1 MLRLGAALHCP
12 RPAACAALPPIH
24 AMKKPL
30 LWFLALTTLA
40 LLAWGGTRAWQRE
53 QARAQAL
60 QQEMQQRQALRV
72 RLLPSEITTVQAMA
86 LPQQVPASGTL
97 RPAQRLSI
105 KAQAGGRVQQL
116 QLREGQAVRAG
127 QRLFV
132 IAAPDAAA
140 RVQQAQQQARA
151 AQAQLSMAQRTADSD
166 RALAEQGF
174 VSPTAR
180 ASSAAQLQAARAQH
194 QAALAAVEVA
204 RKGLGDTQAHS
215 PIDGLVAARHVQPG
229 EAVAPG
235 QTVLEIVAPQAFEW
249 QAEVAAADA
258 RHLASGQ
265 HAQLWI
271 EGSAAPWQAELE
283 RIGPATQAGSR
294 NVAVFLRLLPPG
306 AGGEGTGEGAGK
318 APGQAAP
325 DAAQGAQAG
334 DAALLRDGLF
344 AHGHIHTGAQ
354 QVLAVPQTAIRTE
367 RPQPYVLVLQGQRV
381 QLRSV
386 TLGPRALLNGQPWQA
401 IEGVAAGTPIL
412 RGAAGLLAD
421 GTLVQIEASADAQA
435 GAEAGA
441 AASADALGH
450 TSAPPGP

>member
-1 MLRLGAALHCP
+1 
-12 RPAACAALPPIH
+12 
-24 AMKKPL
+24 MKKPL
-30 LWFLALTTLA
+30 LWFLVLTTLA

-72 RLLPSEITTVQAMA
+72 RLLPSEITTVQALA

-151 AQAQLSMAQRTADSD
+151 AQAQLSMAQRTADND

-174 VSPTAR
+174 LSPTAR
-180 ASSAAQLQAARAQH
+180 ASSATQLQAARAQH

-229 EAVAPG
+229 EVVAPG

-258 RHLASGQ
+258 RHLAPGQ
-265 HAQLWI
+265 RAQLWI
-271 EGSAAPWQAELE
+271 EGGATPRQAELE

-306 AGGEGTGEGAGK
+306 ADGE
-318 APGQAAP
+318 AASQTPP
-325 DAAQGAQAG
+325 DAAQGALAG

-344 AHGHIHTGAQ
+344 AHGHIRTGAQ

-367 RPQPYVLVLQGQRV
+367 RPQPYVLALQGQRV
-381 QLRSV
+381 QQRSV
-386 TLGPRALLNGQPWQA
+386 TLGPRALLDGQPWQA

-412 RGAAGLLAD
+412 SGAAGLLAD
-421 GTLVQIEASADAQA
+421 GTPVQIEASADVGADVEANSQ
-435 GAEAGA
+435 AEAGA
-441 AASADALGH
+441 AASAA
-450 TSAPPGP
+450 APGPAAAPRRP